1 VGTPAREQDTE
12 GQVVAKY
19 LLIYHGGDQPQ
30 GEDEGKAVMAAWMAW
45 FEGLGAAVADGGNP
59 TGAAKSVAPD
69 GSVADYDPASLT
81 GYSILD
87 ADSLDAAV
95 AMAQGCPHLGAGGT
109 VTVHATFEVM

>member
-1 VGTPAREQDTE
+1 L
-12 GQVVAKY
+12 AKF
-19 LLIYHGGDQPQ
+19 LLIYHGGNQPQ
-30 GEDEGKAVMAAWMAW
+30 GEEEGKAVTEAWMAW

-69 GSVADYDPASLT
+69 GSVADFDPASLT

-87 ADSLDAAV
+87 ADSLETAV
-95 AMAQGCPHLGAGGT
+95 EMARGCPHLAAGGT